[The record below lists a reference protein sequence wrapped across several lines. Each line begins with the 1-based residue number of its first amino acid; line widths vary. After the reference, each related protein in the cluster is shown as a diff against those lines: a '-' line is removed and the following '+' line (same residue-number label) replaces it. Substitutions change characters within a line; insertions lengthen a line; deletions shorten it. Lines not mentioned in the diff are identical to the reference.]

1 MATLITPWFH
11 EPLATPGFA
20 GGLAQQWWSP
30 AAARPRIQL
39 GPPNADIY
47 GASGACYTPRRS
59 LHPSGLGILPPH
71 VDDGVRSVSVP
82 PIPRTPWDARVPDI
96 TRRAPCQLRQ
106 RPVAL
111 PLAAVRIGHPAT
123 NLVGGSFRSSPE
135 ESGYVL
141 PEGPAISPHDVSPL
155 ARKVYP
161 THARLNAAAFA
172 CPVEHPG
179 ARSGSVPASRG
190 HSLEP
195 VARSTVELHEKD
207 IPSAIGTPLWNTKIE
222 AVSPV
227 ADQLTNR
234 VSHAVAVGT
243 DAPLESSPQ
252 NSVWKRYF
260 AGDEKQFS
268 RPLCSSRVSRLSP
281 ADSSAGADEFAGL
294 GIRRE
299 AAENETEL
307 RAMPVRRPSA
317 HVRRYPADVERP
329 SVDASSLPRTAPN
342 SARDDAERGQVIPQ
356 LSTSVGRAIQ
366 ELGAESVQH
375 KPTVLHQVVSKFGPP
390 PEEEDFLAAASAEA
404 EEPRAPPSQPPMEE
418 MSRTTIG
425 VPPAQGEVV
434 LNSAQVE
441 AIALAAAAVEQ
452 AARATSLK
460 QLHELRSFRQP
471 PAVVCQVVDAVSTL
485 LGCYEPTWST
495 VKRRLDS
502 ALLWRLTSFSA
513 MEAARCPS
521 SRVQGFLEL
530 LEAPAFCDGSL
541 ADKCPAVAPLAE
553 WCMAVA
559 HLMLQ
564 LRATDAETRPAE
576 ADSNSNVAAA
586 AQEPALQPETAP
598 PDLGGLY
605 VNPPLWELEDSA
617 LCCVD
622 DLVVGRDGVGHI
634 TFHGQT
640 DCRNLLNI
648 LPKILMVEQGEIVVY
663 PDATLKPEA
672 WGYLE

>member
-1 MATLITPWFH
+1 M
-11 EPLATPGFA
+11 
-20 GGLAQQWWSP
+20 
-30 AAARPRIQL
+30 
-39 GPPNADIY
+39 
-47 GASGACYTPRRS
+47 
-59 LHPSGLGILPPH
+59 
-71 VDDGVRSVSVP
+71 P

-190 HSLEP
+190 HSFLAAQWYPLPFFFFGSGFPSKVTNPTKGALVIVWFLGYQGLEP

-485 LGCYEPTWST
+485 LGCYEP
-495 VKRRLDS
+495 R
-502 ALLWRLTSFSA
+502 
-513 MEAARCPS
+513 
-521 SRVQGFLEL
+521 
-530 LEAPAFCDGSL
+530 
-541 ADKCPAVAPLAE
+541 
-553 WCMAVA
+553 
-559 HLMLQ
+559 
-564 LRATDAETRPAE
+564 
-576 ADSNSNVAAA
+576 
-586 AQEPALQPETAP
+586 
-598 PDLGGLY
+598 
-605 VNPPLWELEDSA
+605 
-617 LCCVD
+617 
-622 DLVVGRDGVGHI
+622 
-634 TFHGQT
+634 
-640 DCRNLLNI
+640 
-648 LPKILMVEQGEIVVY
+648 
-663 PDATLKPEA
+663 
-672 WGYLE
+672 